1 MRKRPGHG
9 AAALPG
15 GDRALTMTRE
25 LTRYEIFLSYARADN
40 RPIPPA
46 EMGWVATVL
55 ALTRRL

>member
-1 MRKRPGHG
+1 
-9 AAALPG
+9 
-15 GDRALTMTRE
+15 MTRE